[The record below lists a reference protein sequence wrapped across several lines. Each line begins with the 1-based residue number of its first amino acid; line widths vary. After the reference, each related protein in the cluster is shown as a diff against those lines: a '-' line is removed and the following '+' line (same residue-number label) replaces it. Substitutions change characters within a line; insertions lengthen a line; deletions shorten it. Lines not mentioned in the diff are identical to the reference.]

1 MIDSYPADRQH
12 ANLFARAEHGVREA
26 DPTKKV
32 TLTESLY
39 LDWQT
44 GTLSI
49 DELTPVQSIPI
60 PGRPQK
66 PELVAP
72 RDLPRRSAHTPEGK
86 AALIHALCH
95 IEFNAIN
102 LALDAVYRFRDMPQA
117 YYGDWLQVARE
128 EAYHFSLLAE
138 HLASLGYAYG
148 DFPAHNGLWEMAV
161 QTDHDVMVR
170 MALVPR
176 VMEARGLDVTPSIIE
191 KLTAAQDA
199 RAVEILQIIH
209 RDEVGHVEIGSRWF
223 RHVCEERGV
232 QPFATFKQLLKQYLK
247 GQLKGP
253 YDYQVRKR
261 AGFSD
266 EELAYL
272 ESVG

>member
-1 MIDSYPADRQH
+1 MSTHTPDSVPTS
-12 ANLFARAEHGVREA
+12 LFARTEACLLEPDAAVKVSLVNLLYDDWTAGALTRDALTVVRKIV
-26 DPTKKV
+26 D
-32 TLTESLY
+32 
-39 LDWQT
+39 
-44 GTLSI
+44 
-49 DELTPVQSIPI
+49 
-60 PGRPQK
+60 PGRPAK

-72 RDLPRRSAHTPEGK
+72 RQLRRRSVHTSEGK

-102 LALDAVYRFRDMPQA
+102 LALDAVFRFRDMPDA
-117 YYGDWLQVARE
+117 FYADWLQVAKE
-128 EAYHFSLLAE
+128 EAYHFELLAT
-138 HLASLGYAYG
+138 HLQHMGYAYG
-148 DFPAHNGLWEMAV
+148 DFPAHNGLWEMALD
-161 QTDHDVMVR
+161 TDHDVLVR

-176 VMEARGLDVTPSIIE
+176 VMEARGLDVTPGIID
-191 KLTAAQDA
+191 KLMTAGDE

-223 RHVCEERGV
+223 HYLCQQRQLES
-232 QPFATFKQLLKQYLK
+232 FATFKQLLKQYLK

-253 YDYQVRKR
+253 YQHQLRKR

>member
-1 MIDSYPADRQH
+1 MSEVSTHSNYPD
-12 ANLFARAEHGVREA
+12 NLFARVECCLLEPGPAQ
-26 DPTKKV
+26 KIK
-32 TLTESLY
+32 LTNSLY
-39 LDWQT
+39 QDWHT
-44 GTLSI
+44 GVVDRNNSTL
-49 DELTPVQSIPI
+49 VQSIAV

-72 RDLPRRSAHTPEGK
+72 RELHRRSAHTVEGR

-102 LALDAVYRFRDMPQA
+102 LALDAVYRFRDMPEG
-117 YYGDWLQVARE
+117 YYTDWLQVAKE

-138 HLASLGYAYG
+138 HLTTLGYAYG
-148 DFPAHNGLWEMAV
+148 DFTAHNGLWEMAM
-161 QTDHDVMVR
+161 QTDHDVLVR

-191 KLTAAQDA
+191 KLTTAGDEAAVA
-199 RAVEILQIIH
+199 ILHIIH
-209 RDEVGHVEIGSRWF
+209 HDEVGHVDIGSRWF
-223 RHVCEERGV
+223 RYLCEQRRLE
-232 QPFATFKQLLKQYLK
+232 PFSTFKQLLKQYLK

-253 YDYQVRKR
+253 YDYQIRKQ

>member
-1 MIDSYPADRQH
+1 MSQNNVERDESE
-12 ANLFARAEHGVREA
+12 NLFAMAEACLMESEPARKVR
-26 DPTKKV
+26 
-32 TLTESLY
+32 LTQALSQAWKDAALSSVSK
-39 LDWQT
+39 
-44 GTLSI
+44 GTAHVI
-49 DELTPVQSIPI
+49 TV
-60 PGRPQK
+60 PGRPAK

-72 RDLPRRSAHTPEGK
+72 RELRRRNANTQEGR

-102 LALDAVYRFRDMPQA
+102 LALDAVYRFRDMPTDF
-117 YYGDWLQVARE
+117 YRDWLQVASE
-128 EAYHFSLLAE
+128 EAYHFTLLAE
-138 HLASLGYAYG
+138 HLGTLGYQYG

-161 QTDHDVMVR
+161 LTDHDVMVR

-176 VMEARGLDVTPSIIE
+176 VMEARGLDVTPSIME
-191 KLTAAQDA
+191 KLSAAKDD
-199 RAVEILQIIH
+199 RAVDILRIIH

-223 RHVCEERGV
+223 HYVCEQRGLAS
-232 QPFATFKQLLKQYLK
+232 FATFKQLLKQYLK

-253 YDYQVRKR
+253 YDIQTRKQ

-272 ESVG
+272 ESAG

>member
-1 MIDSYPADRQH
+1 MSEPRTLGNA
-12 ANLFARAEHGVREA
+12 AVGLFARAEYCLLEPNPA
-26 DPTKKV
+26 QKV
-32 TLTESLY
+32 LLTNALFH
-39 LDWQT
+39 DWQA
-44 GTLSI
+44 S
-49 DELTPVQSIPI
+49 ELARVAATPVQTITV

-66 PELVAP
+66 PALVAP
-72 RDLPRRSAHTPEGK
+72 RDLHRRSAHTVEGK

-102 LALDAVYRFRDMPQA
+102 LALDAVYRFREMPDEF
-117 YYGDWLQVARE
+117 YTDWLQVAKE
-128 EAYHFSLLAE
+128 EAYHFSLLAA
-138 HLASLGYAYG
+138 HLVTLGYAYG
-148 DFPAHNGLWEMAV
+148 DFPAHNGLWEMAM
-161 QTDHDVMVR
+161 QTDHDVLVR

-191 KLTAAQDA
+191 KLTTAGDE
-199 RAVEILQIIH
+199 RAVAILHIIH
-209 RDEVGHVEIGSRWF
+209 HDEVGHVEIGSRWF
-223 RHVCEERGV
+223 RYVCEQRGLA
-232 QPFATFKQLLKQYLK
+232 PFSTFKQLLKQYLK

-253 YDYQVRKR
+253 YDYQIRKQ

>member
-1 MIDSYPADRQH
+1 MFESNPAAQEYD
-12 ANLFARAEHGVREA
+12 NLYACAERCLREA
-26 DPTKKV
+26 DPARKV
-32 TLTESLY
+32 LLTNALY
-39 LDWQT
+39 QDWQA
-44 GTLSI
+44 GTLST
-49 DELTPVQSIPI
+49 DQLTPVQAIPI
-60 PGRPQK
+60 PGRPQR
-66 PELVAP
+66 PQLVAP
-72 RDLPRRSAHTPEGK
+72 RELHRRSAHTLEGR

-102 LALDAVYRFRDMPQA
+102 LALDAVYRFRDLPQDF
-117 YYGDWLQVARE
+117 YRDWLQVARE
-128 EAYHFSLLAE
+128 EAYHFGLLAQ
-138 HLASLGYAYG
+138 HLTTLGYAYG
-148 DFPAHNGLWEMAV
+148 DFPAHNGLWEMAL

-191 KLTAAQDA
+191 KLTMAKDA
-199 RAVEILQIIH
+199 CAVEILQIIH

-223 RHVCEERGV
+223 RYVCAQRGV
-232 QPFATFKQLLKQYLK
+232 QPFATFKRLVKQYLK

-253 YDYQVRKR
+253 YDYQIRKR

>member
-1 MIDSYPADRQH
+1 MSDSSACSMSPS
-12 ANLFARAEHGVREA
+12 LFARTEACLLESRAAE
-26 DPTKKV
+26 KV
-32 TLTESLY
+32 TLVTRLY
-39 LDWQT
+39 QDWLA
-44 GTLSI
+44 GVLVR
-49 DELTPVQSIPI
+49 EEAKPVQTITT
-60 PGRPQK
+60 PGRPDK

-72 RDLPRRSAHTPEGK
+72 RNLHRRSAHTTEGK

-102 LALDAVYRFRDMPQA
+102 LALDAVYRFRDMPDA
-117 YYGDWLQVARE
+117 FYADWLQVAKE
-128 EAYHFSLLAE
+128 EAYHFDLLAS
-138 HLASLGYAYG
+138 HLKTLGYAYG
-148 DFPAHNGLWEMAV
+148 DFPAHNGLWEMAL

-176 VMEARGLDVTPSIIE
+176 VMEARGLDVTPSIID
-191 KLTAAQDA
+191 KLTAAGDV
-199 RAVEILQIIH
+199 RAVEILHIIH
-209 RDEVGHVEIGSRWF
+209 QDEVGHVEIGSRWF
-223 RHVCEERGV
+223 RYLCQQRGLE
-232 QPFATFKQLLKQYLK
+232 PFSTFKQLLKQYLK

-253 YDYQVRKR
+253 YDHQMRKR